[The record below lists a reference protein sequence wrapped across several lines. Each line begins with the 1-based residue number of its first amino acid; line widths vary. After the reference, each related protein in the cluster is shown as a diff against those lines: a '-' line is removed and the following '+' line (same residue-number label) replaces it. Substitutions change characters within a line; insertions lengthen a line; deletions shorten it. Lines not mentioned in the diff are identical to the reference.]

1 MIFRF
6 FLINFFS
13 IQKYVCKLFSKN
25 IYKSILSGFFGFNM
39 FEFVAFFGVKA
50 CLAAHRFDLGISGI
64 LSFFLIKA
72 FMASHT
78 MEHQR
83 P

>member
-6 FLINFFS
+6 FLSTFFS
-13 IQKYVCKLFSKN
+13 IQKYVCIFLEK
-25 IYKSILSGFFGFNM
+25 ISINQFFLVFFGFNM
-39 FEFVAFFGVKA
+39 FEFVPFFWVKA

>member
-1 MIFRF
+1 MCAFFFR
-6 FLINFFS
+6 
-13 IQKYVCKLFSKN
+13 KN

-39 FEFVAFFGVKA
+39 FEFVPFFLVKA
-50 CLAAHRFDLGISGI
+50 CLAAHRFDLGISGV

>member
-1 MIFRF
+1 MCAF
-6 FLINFFS
+6 FLEKISINQFFL
-13 IQKYVCKLFSKN
+13 V
-25 IYKSILSGFFGFNM
+25 FFGFNM
-39 FEFVAFFGVKA
+39 FEFVPFFWVKT